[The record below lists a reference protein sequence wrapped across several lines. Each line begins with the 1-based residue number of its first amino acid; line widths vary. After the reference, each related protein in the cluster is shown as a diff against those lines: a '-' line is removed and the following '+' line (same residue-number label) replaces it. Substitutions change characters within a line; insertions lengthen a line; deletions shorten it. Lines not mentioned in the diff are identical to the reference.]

1 MLKEGFSTNLKEKT
15 MPLGLQLRLLHMM
28 NLLKPMAVKVTGLNL
43 MEVDLKLRTLKQLD
57 VSEVF
62 RLNNKI
68 RISI

>member
-15 MPLGLQLRLLHMM
+15 MRLGLQLRLLRMM

-43 MEVDLKLRTLKQLD
+43 MEVALKLQTLKQLD

>member
-15 MPLGLQLRLLHMM
+15 MRLGLQLRLLHMM

>member
-1 MLKEGFSTNLKEKT
+1 
-15 MPLGLQLRLLHMM
+15 MM